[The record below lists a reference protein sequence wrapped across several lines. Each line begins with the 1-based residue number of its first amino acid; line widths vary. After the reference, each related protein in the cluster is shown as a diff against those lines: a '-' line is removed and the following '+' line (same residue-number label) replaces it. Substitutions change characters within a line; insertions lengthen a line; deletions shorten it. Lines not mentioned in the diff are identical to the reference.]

1 VALSAGQRYQFKLS
15 GKSGSSGA
23 LNKPE
28 FVGVYTQAGKYLAS
42 ELTTSVLTV
51 GGSVTGE
58 IESSGDTD
66 WHAISLVAGETYV
79 IDLKGA
85 DGDWGTLA
93 DPVLRSIYEAS
104 GSYISGT
111 NDNDSGAGKNSSV
124 EFRPETSGTYYINAD
139 GYGENTGTYTLS
151 VQNFA
156 DSGDDRI
163 DYLSAV
169 VSGSRDRS
177 QLDFYAPETATYY
190 IAAGAADGDTGS
202 YEITSNTAERVP
214 AYSTVEVGGSVTG
227 EIKRSGMQDW
237 HAVSWLAGKT
247 YIIDLKGADGDW
259 GTLADPYL
267 AAIYDASGSSISG
280 TYDNN
285 SGSGKN
291 SSLEFRPEAS
301 GTYYINATGYED
313 SIGTYTLSVT
323 TQVSASNTDEIIT
336 EPNAQGETFTFEK
349 DVNDNKQT
357 LIDNFNSDKD
367 KIVFLGFDD
376 DGIVK
381 TLASDGGDHFIF
393 VQDNETIGEVKLSPN
408 IQSSLLS
415 VNNVTDA
422 SITLSGETDT
432 IVNISNNGELSIFN
446 QTSFSAVT
454 VNGLNKFK
462 NQISIMGET
471 EASDPINL
479 SDVLAQLKH
488 IIGLRELKANALQAG
503 DTNND
508 GEVNLSDVLDNLKH
522 IIGLRKID
530 TFDLVTD
537 NGFSINSLNLDSA
550 GNLALVINGDADQS
564 HADWDFV

>member
-1 VALSAGQRYQFKLS
+1 
-15 GKSGSSGA
+15 
-23 LNKPE
+23 
-28 FVGVYTQAGKYLAS
+28 
-42 ELTTSVLTV
+42 
-51 GGSVTGE
+51 
-58 IESSGDTD
+58 
-66 WHAISLVAGETYV
+66 
-79 IDLKGA
+79 
-85 DGDWGTLA
+85 
-93 DPVLRSIYEAS
+93 
-104 GSYISGT
+104 
-111 NDNDSGAGKNSSV
+111 
-124 EFRPETSGTYYINAD
+124 
-139 GYGENTGTYTLS
+139 
-151 VQNFA
+151 
-156 DSGDDRI
+156 
-163 DYLSAV
+163 
-169 VSGSRDRS
+169 
-177 QLDFYAPETATYY
+177 
-190 IAAGAADGDTGS
+190 
-202 YEITSNTAERVP
+202 
-214 AYSTVEVGGSVTG
+214 
-227 EIKRSGMQDW
+227 M
-237 HAVSWLAGKT
+237 
-247 YIIDLKGADGDW
+247 
-259 GTLADPYL
+259 
-267 AAIYDASGSSISG
+267 
-280 TYDNN
+280 
-285 SGSGKN
+285 
-291 SSLEFRPEAS
+291 
-301 GTYYINATGYED
+301 
-313 SIGTYTLSVT
+313 SVT